1 VHVSL
6 VASCADSCVASC
18 FAQQREEGRAA
29 ASPFGRRE
37 WQVRE
42 EALKSAL
49 QKKIAEKEGGRARKG
64 KDDEGKG
71 GKKKK

>member
-1 VHVSL
+1 
-6 VASCADSCVASC
+6 
-18 FAQQREEGRAA
+18 
-29 ASPFGRRE
+29 
-37 WQVRE
+37 VRE